1 MAADSP
7 MTESIWME
15 DMKGMGMRGMHCGIP
30 HMNVES
36 NLTSGISGG
45 EGRLSR
51 KMVPVFCPMVCLLSC
66 TNNSDHRNILIHAI
80 VENCLTSSV
89 LYLPVT
95 TFVTNREWSPKSLSY
110 MTRVESQK
118 WG

>member
-1 MAADSP
+1 MARFDSKVGKFACSSIVITWIRGVLEWQP
-7 MTESIWME
+7 IRPTESIWME

-89 LYLPVT
+89 
-95 TFVTNREWSPKSLSY
+95 
-110 MTRVESQK
+110 
-118 WG
+118 